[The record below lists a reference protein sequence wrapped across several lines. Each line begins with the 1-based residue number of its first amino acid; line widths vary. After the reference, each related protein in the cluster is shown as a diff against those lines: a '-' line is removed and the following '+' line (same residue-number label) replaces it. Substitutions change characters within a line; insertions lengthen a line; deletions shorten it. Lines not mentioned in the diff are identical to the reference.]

1 MSTTRRS
8 LLRRS
13 GALAASLLAAPLVRA
28 QAAHFPDKPITLVV
42 PFAPGGNIDIV
53 GRSVA
58 VPLGKILG
66 QSVIVDNRA
75 GGSGSI
81 GTGVVARAATDGY
94 TLLVATAGQIVTLPQ
109 MFKTPYRGD
118 SIKPLGL
125 VSKTNIATI
134 VRKGDKRFK
143 TFQELVAYAKANPG
157 KLNGGHA
164 GAGTPNHLALLQLES
179 TLGIEFT
186 MVAYKGMGPALI
198 DLLGG
203 QIDVV
208 GDQVSSSMPHLKAGT
223 LEALAVLGPERD
235 PAFPA
240 VPTLVELKL
249 GNFDMTTYAG
259 ILAPAGVSADVT
271 ARLSDAVRQAAADP
285 AFGATLRELGSGA
298 RGGTAAQFAALIK
311 DEETFAAR
319 MIQQGRLKAD

>member
-1 MSTTRRS
+1 M
-8 LLRRS
+8 
-13 GALAASLLAAPLVRA
+13 
-28 QAAHFPDKPITLVV
+28 

-81 GTGVVARAATDGY
+81 GTGVVARAAPDGY

-109 MFKTPYRGD
+109 MFKTAYRSD
-118 SIKPLGL
+118 SLKPLGL
-125 VSKTNIATI
+125 VSKTHIATI
-134 VRKGDKRFK
+134 VRKGDQRFK

-179 TLGIEFT
+179 ALGIQLT

-198 DLLGG
+198 DLLSG

-223 LEALAVLGPERD
+223 LEALAVLGPEREA
-235 PAFPA
+235 AFPA
-240 VPTLVELKL
+240 VPTLAELKL

-259 ILAPAGVSADVT
+259 ILAPGGVPAEIRS
-271 ARLSDAVRQAAADP
+271 RLSDAVRQAAADP
-285 AFGATLRELGSGA
+285 AFSATLRELGSA
-298 RGGTAAQFAALIK
+298 AHGGTAAQFSGLLK
-311 DEETFAAR
+311 DEEAFAAR